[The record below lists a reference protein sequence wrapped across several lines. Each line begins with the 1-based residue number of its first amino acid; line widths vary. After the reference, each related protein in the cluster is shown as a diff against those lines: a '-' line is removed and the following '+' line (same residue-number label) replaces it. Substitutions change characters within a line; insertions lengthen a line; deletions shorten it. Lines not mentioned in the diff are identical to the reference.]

1 MAPTQPED
9 EENYTQQEEQESG
22 APARRRGRSSSVS
35 RPRRRGRNR
44 SRTRSSEMSSARATS
59 LSEGDSTETDG
70 SERGRQK
77 RKKKNRNLYE
87 VLKTHEKLLKQLA
100 SEVKSIRSGDRAP
113 TDSSDGVRV
122 DDIANSLS
130 RTTLKQALQE
140 ERGKDRQPES
150 NYLEVPKLN
159 STDCKE
165 QFYNKAIAAFHSSFR
180 SMVTGKDGHSVRELY
195 QLVSASA
202 EANGFSKRQFYAM
215 MRSRVA
221 HDSPLG
227 EYVRESIRKNTSLR
241 NFSRGLAVYFGRD
254 DNYLSALR
262 KYQEF
267 NGRNL
272 SAKEF
277 LVQLRSV
284 SSGLVENQP
293 GGPKDPHTDEQTLLC
308 HMREKFFMILPTLA
322 ETILNKERTTRAP
335 TDTFEFGELL
345 DRYRLSIEAN
355 LRGRKSQVN
364 DLSVELTDGNAPKGS
379 QNDLEPPLLS
389 ENPASLSVN
398 SVQEK
403 NRSEGRP
410 KPKVLQLTSQQL
422 AALRDVCYKCKS
434 LSPIQDKD
442 HRSATCLLYKGKAL
456 ASYVCSKCK
465 LGVHL
470 PSDCLQAEDRA
481 NELKERAAE
490 LNLPIR
496 LGQESIT
503 VNIIE
508 ESFSKNA

>member
-1 MAPTQPED
+1 MATKPED
-9 EENYTQQEEQESG
+9 LENLTPEELESELLS
-22 APARRRGRSSSVS
+22 RRRGRSPSVNRS
-35 RPRRRGRNR
+35 RRRGRNR
-44 SRTRSSEMSSARATS
+44 SRTRSSEMSSARPTS
-59 LSEGDSTETDG
+59 LSEGDTTETDS
-70 SERGRQK
+70 SERGRPK
-77 RKKKNRNLYE
+77 RKKKNRNRNLYE

-100 SEVKSIRSGDRAP
+100 SEVKSIRSGDEPQAN
-113 TDSSDGVRV
+113 SAGGGRV
-122 DDIANSLS
+122 DDMANALS
-130 RTTLKQALQE
+130 RTTLKQAIQE
-140 ERGKDRQPES
+140 ERGKEHRQPES
-150 NYLEVPKLN
+150 EYLEVPKLN
-159 STDCKE
+159 SVDCKE

-227 EYVRESIRKNTSLR
+227 EYVRESIRKNTTLR

-267 NGRNL
+267 TGRNL

-293 GGPKDPHTDEQTLLC
+293 GGPKDADSDEQTLLC

-322 ETILNKERTTRAP
+322 ETILNKERTSRAP
-335 TDTFEFGELL
+335 ADTFEFGELL
-345 DRYRLSIEAN
+345 DRYRLSIESS

-364 DLSVELTDGNAPKGS
+364 DLSVEIIDKDSTKGTRKE
-379 QNDLEPPLLS
+379 LEPQLIP
-389 ENPASLSVN
+389 ETPASFSVN
-398 SVQEK
+398 LVQER
-403 NRSEGRP
+403 NRSESRP
-410 KPKVLQLTSQQL
+410 RPKVLQLTSQQL
-422 AALRDVCYKCKS
+422 AELRDVCYKCKS

-456 ASYVCSKCK
+456 AAYVCSKCK

-470 PSDCLQAEDRA
+470 PSDCLQSEDRA

-490 LNLPIR
+490 LNVPIR
-496 LGQESIT
+496 LGQEGVT

-508 ESFSKNA
+508 ETKN